1 MHFMT
6 DSVVNGGDEPGLL
19 RAGRAHM
26 VDGVGVDWAA
36 GTKAVGS
43 VQITAY
49 TGAGL
54 YNMGAGNAARVGVA
68 IFGPGA

>member
-1 MHFMT
+1 
-6 DSVVNGGDEPGLL
+6 
-19 RAGRAHM
+19 M